1 MVDARRDHC
10 LAQFF
15 LADVLLT
22 VDDILSERALD
33 HPGILQDH
41 GEEFAHILA
50 CHILCADAVDEN
62 VPLALVKA
70 HEEIDERRLARA
82 RRTDDGDLL
91 PRFDFGGEVVDIR
104 YSFLTTPRA
113 FQRLPPCRHRERR

>member
-1 MVDARRDHC
+1 MVDARRDHR
-10 LAQFF
+10 LAQLF
-15 LADVLLT
+15 LANVLLAI
-22 VDDILSERALD
+22 DDIHSERALE
-33 HPGILQDH
+33 HPRVLQDH

-70 HEEIDERRLARA
+70 HGKVDERRLTRA
-82 RRTDDGDLL
+82 RRADDGDLL

-113 FQRLPPCRHRERR
+113 FQRPPPCRHRERQ